1 MADETETA
9 AYLASKVW
17 MYHPTHGGRLFTVAE
32 CGKLSKD
39 WKDSPAAFEKKGSR
53 VEVETIPD
61 SVRYSEEYRAVVLGI
76 ANLDTENEAHFNKDG
91 SPNIESLEA
100 VSGVANISA
109 ELRDAAWKEFL
120 DEA

>member
-1 MADETETA
+1 MADETATA

-17 MYHPTHGGRLFTVAE
+17 RYHQTHGGKIFTRAE
-32 CGKLSKD
+32 SEKLSKD
-39 WKDSPAAFEKKGSR
+39 WKDSPAAFEKNGGK

-61 SVRYSEEYRAVVLGI
+61 NVRYSEEYRAVVLGI

-91 SPNIESLEA
+91 SPNIEHLEA
-100 VSGVANISA
+100 VSGVADISA

-120 DEA
+120 DET